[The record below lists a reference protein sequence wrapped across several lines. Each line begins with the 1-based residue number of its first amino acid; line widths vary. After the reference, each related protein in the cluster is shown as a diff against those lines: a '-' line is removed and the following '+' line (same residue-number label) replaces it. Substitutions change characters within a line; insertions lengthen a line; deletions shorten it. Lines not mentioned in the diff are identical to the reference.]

1 MTENHV
7 ILVSIDE
14 GFAAA
19 LSEQRLAAV
28 ALRVLEAE
36 GTPACELSIAVTDD
50 ETVRALNREYA
61 GEDAV
66 TDVLSFSQR
75 EGETLVPPP
84 EGVPPLGEV
93 VIAYP
98 QAERQAGERTRHVS
112 EAEALREPQGERK
125 WDATGGETVRQAQGE
140 HGWSV
145 EREVEWL
152 LVHGVLHLL
161 GYDHAEPQEARRMR
175 AREEALAN
183 G

>member
-1 MTENHV
+1 MTEKHV
-7 ILVSIDE
+7 ILVSIAETFVKAVSDE
-14 GFAAA
+14 
-19 LSEQRLAAV
+19 RLAVV

-36 GTPACELSIAVTDD
+36 GADACELSIAVTDD

-75 EGETLVPPP
+75 EGEEFVTPP

-98 QAERQAGERTRHVS
+98 QAARQAAERGRAATEEVTR
-112 EAEALREPQGERK
+112 
-125 WDATGGETVRQAQGE
+125 
-140 HGWSV
+140 
-145 EREVEWL
+145 L

-161 GYDHAEPQEARRMR
+161 GYDHAEPEGARRMR
-175 AREEALAN
+175 EREEALARDDDPT
-183 G
+183 

>member
-1 MTENHV
+1 MASDNI
-7 ILVSIDE
+7 ILISIDE
-14 GFAAA
+14 RFAASV
-19 LSEQRLAAV
+19 SEERLAAS
-28 ALRVLEAE
+28 AQRVLEAE
-36 GTPACELSIAVTDD
+36 STPACELSIAVTDD

-75 EGETLVPPP
+75 EGEEFAAPP

-98 QAERQAGERTRHVS
+98 QAARQAAERGHG
-112 EAEALREPQGERK
+112 AEE
-125 WDATGGETVRQAQGE
+125 
-140 HGWSV
+140 
-145 EREVEWL
+145 EVARL

-161 GYDHAEPQEARRMR
+161 GYDHAEPEEASLMR
-175 AREEALAN
+175 AREEALAE

>member
-1 MTENHV
+1 LTEYV
-7 ILVSIDE
+7 ILVSISETFVNAVGDE
-14 GFAAA
+14 
-19 LSEQRLAAV
+19 RLAAV

-36 GTPACELSIAVTDD
+36 GADACELSITVTDD

-75 EGETLVPPP
+75 EGEEFVAPP

-98 QAERQAGERTRHVS
+98 QA
-112 EAEALREPQGERK
+112 L
-125 WDATGGETVRQAQGE
+125 RQAQGE
-140 HGWSV
+140 RTWSA
-145 EREVEWL
+145 EREIEWL

-161 GYDHAEPQEARRMR
+161 GYDHAEPEEARRMR
-175 AREEALAN
+175 EREEALA
-183 G
+183 GE